1 LGAVIDGRALHRA
14 APWGTQ
20 AVWQL
25 AGPTGCGCGQNDD
38 LLLFI
43 VSSKFQNSFF
53 SLNIPEIHLTSKI
66 SLNL

>member
-1 LGAVIDGRALHRA
+1 
-14 APWGTQ
+14 
-20 AVWQL
+20 VWQL
-25 AGPTGCGCGQNDD
+25 ARPTGCGCGPNDD
-38 LLLFI
+38 MILFI